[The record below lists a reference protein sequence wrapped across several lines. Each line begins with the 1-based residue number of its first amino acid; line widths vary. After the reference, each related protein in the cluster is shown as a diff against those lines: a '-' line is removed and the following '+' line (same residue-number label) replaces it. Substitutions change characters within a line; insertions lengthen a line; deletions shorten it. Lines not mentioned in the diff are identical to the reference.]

1 MYNVNPMQIIQM
13 IRQGQN
19 PEQLMLKIM
28 EGQMGSTP
36 LGANLLQLA
45 KQNRTSEIEQIA
57 RNLFA
62 SKGLD
67 FDKEFKAFRNNL
79 NL

>member
-1 MYNVNPMQIIQM
+1 MYNVNPMQIIQA

>member
-1 MYNVNPMQIIQM
+1 MYNVDPMQVIQM
-13 IRQGQN
+13 IKQGQN
-19 PEQLMLKIM
+19 PQQLMLQIM
-28 EGQMGSTP
+28 EGNMASTP

-45 KQNRTSEIEQIA
+45 KQNRTSDIEQIA
-57 RNLFA
+57 RNIFA

-67 FDKEFKAFRNNL
+67 FDKEFRDFRNNL

>member
-1 MYNVNPMQIIQM
+1 
-13 IRQGQN
+13 
-19 PEQLMLKIM
+19 MLKIM

-45 KQNRTSEIEQIA
+45 KQNKTSEIEQIA

>member
-1 MYNVNPMQIIQM
+1 
-13 IRQGQN
+13 
-19 PEQLMLKIM
+19 
-28 EGQMGSTP
+28 MGSTP

-45 KQNRTSEIEQIA
+45 KQNKTNEIEQIA